1 MSSSLFFSF
10 LSSTTNRTAIC
21 PVLNCLKKKKRSN
34 SQRRKLPDRHNVTSP
49 PNKLR
54 IFLNHSKLNSSN
66 FLFSSCKKSVSSL
79 YMSWRVRL
87 SAAHLPCGRSAID
100 PHKSLLLIH
109 TRKSHFSR
117 THTRYNTYRGYLERL
132 WRSNIFF
139 IASSVYVETKIGNP
153 GWVGIFFFLS
163 FLFLHSSLSNFS
175 SLSLFF
181 CILFAIPIIIII
193 MWRNADA
200 RLVPSG
206 FAPFFNFFFRH
217 IPFRFVFWG
226 EGGDLWW
233 SAACVSHQNLIMCFF
248 LLIFLF
254 SSSTF
259 GWSDQECGRW

>member
-1 MSSSLFFSF
+1 
-10 LSSTTNRTAIC
+10 
-21 PVLNCLKKKKRSN
+21 
-34 SQRRKLPDRHNVTSP
+34 
-49 PNKLR
+49 
-54 IFLNHSKLNSSN
+54 
-66 FLFSSCKKSVSSL
+66 
-79 YMSWRVRL
+79 MSWRVRL

-139 IASSVYVETKIGNP
+139 ITSSVYVETKIGNP

-181 CILFAIPIIIII
+181 CILFAIPIIII

-200 RLVPSG
+200 RLPSG

-217 IPFRFVFWG
+217 IPFRFVL
-226 EGGDLWW
+226 GGGRRWFVMICCV
-233 SAACVSHQNLIMCFF
+233 CVSSKSYHVFF

-259 GWSDQECGRW
+259 GWSGQECGRW